1 MYTVAYEVYL
11 YAYLRNNT
19 TNMNHKEQEPPLPSL
34 DFSLWTDEQLAK
46 LPFIE
51 LLVLS
56 FEGEASLHPGGVAS
70 TERLFQELSIGPK
83 DYVLEIGCG
92 SAKDLCRI
100 VENYNC
106 RAIGVD
112 SSDLIVK
119 FAENRIQKRGLSS
132 QITIIKGDITNM
144 NFFNDNQFDIVFAQS
159 VLATVLDKDKT
170 AREVSRVL
178 KPGGHFGDIELIWVD
193 EPDNQLVHDVEKRI
207 GSFDRPLKSTEWIG
221 LFKGAGLTETNVF
234 TSNDF
239 GFPTD
244 IFGVIKH
251 NNGGFF
257 ESMKLLTLMMSR
269 GNKINLAERTE
280 HLRWMKDSGKMG
292 YGIYVFEKT

>member
-1 MYTVAYEVYL
+1 MMFI

-19 TNMNHKEQEPPLPSL
+19 TDVNHKEQEPPLPSL

-70 TERLFQELSIGPK
+70 TERLFQELSIRPK

-92 SAKDLCRI
+92 SAKDLCRV

-119 FAENRIQKRGLSS
+119 FAEDKIQKRGLSS

-144 NFFNDNQFDIVFAQS
+144 NFFNDSQFDIVFAQS
-159 VLATVLDKDKT
+159 VLATLLDKDKA

-193 EPDNQLVHDVEKRI
+193 EPDNQLVYNVEKRI

-221 LFKGAGLTETNVF
+221 LFKEAGLKEINVF

-280 HLRWMKDSGKMG
+280 HLRWMKDSRKIG
-292 YGIYVFEKT
+292 YGIYVFEKM